1 MPLAHN
7 SGQCALPVGA
17 KRLSSGQPRK
27 SVFYGHFFAHQKLH
41 PLIYLILLQQAAMKA
56 LARLCIKIRCRLHGS
71 DARCSE
77 NAGVFAALV

>member
-7 SGQCALPVGA
+7 SGHHALPL
-17 KRLSSGQPRK
+17 RPEQFSGGQTQK
-27 SVFYGHFFAHQKLH
+27 SAFYRHLLAHQKLR

-56 LARLCIKIRCRLHGS
+56 LARLCIKIWWHLRGR

-77 NAGVFAALV
+77 NAGFFTALV